1 MYENSLNVNKIF
13 NSKSLFDSN
22 TNNFFDN
29 NKSIERKF
37 KNSKKEISISI

>member
-1 MYENSLNVNKIF
+1 MYENCLNVNKIF

-22 TNNFFDN
+22 ANNFFEN
-29 NKSIERKF
+29 NKSFQKKY